1 MDGTV
6 LCQLISIEATVD
18 VYEAPKQPYET
29 YTQGFWYAV
38 IAAILYL
45 LSTLGLMVNML
56 GYFLGHYPRHFT
68 LTDHQRTL
76 ILQTMSFIIWL
87 AGAAGMFA
95 KVNGWNFADALYFCV
110 VTTLTVGFG
119 DFVPEND
126 LSKTLN
132 LPFAVVGIV
141 MLGLIVNSISR
152 FMRDLSNDNVYKK
165 RLHKRRERAIALWNA
180 SLTEPFRF
188 MHDRHEVGA
197 DSTDSQYPKDGGQKA
212 SSANDKSSPESHAKE
227 SHGLRKRKHLFSK
240 KPKLLPLREERQR
253 FEAMRQIE
261 HRTRRWRRWY
271 KLAISV
277 TAFLLVWT
285 MGAVALWRA
294 ERRAQP
300 NLTYYRALYFC
311 YVSLLTVGYGDL
323 SPRSNAGRPVF
334 VIWALVAIP
343 TMTILVSD
351 MADTVIAV
359 FNRGTFALA
368 DWTVMPKAGLWRS
381 LFDRHPWILLWL
393 QKKSA
398 QIAPETPLEEGLQL
412 QNADGNPP
420 TLGALAR
427 GPFDEHEHARNLVAA
442 IRKTARQ
449 AKTEPRRRYS
459 YEEWMLVTRLIRFG
473 FGSLPEQRKS
483 ISDDSNKGLGAS
495 DPKPDGMGGQDGRM
509 TMQVEEEEIN
519 WDWIG
524 EDSPLLADEGE
535 PEWILDKL
543 CCALEKYF
551 RRTVPP
557 RKMPE
562 HQKAATEHTLEPAQ
576 GNPSNFRSD
585 NSIGDACM

>member
-1 MDGTV
+1 M
-6 LCQLISIEATVD
+6 D
-18 VYEAPKQPYET
+18 VYEAPQQPYET

-95 KVNGWNFADALYFCV
+95 KVNSWNFADALYFCV

-126 LSKTLN
+126 LSKALN

-141 MLGLIVNSISR
+141 MLGLIVSSISR

-165 RLHKRRERAIALWNA
+165 RLHKRRERTIALWNA
-180 SLTEPFRF
+180 SLMEPSGS
-188 MHDRHEVGA
+188 MHRRPDVGA
-197 DSTDSQYPKDGGQKA
+197 DSKDSQYPKDGRRKA
-212 SSANDKSSPESHAKE
+212 ASTNDRSSPEGHTKE
-227 SHGLRKRKHLFSK
+227 SQGLRKRMHIFSEK
-240 KPKLLPLREERQR
+240 QKLLPLREERQR

-294 ERRAQP
+294 EQRAQP
-300 NLTYYRALYFC
+300 DLTYYRALYFC

-334 VIWALVAIP
+334 VIWSLVAIP

-381 LFDRHPWILLWL
+381 LFERNPWMLLWL

-398 QIAPETPLEEGLQL
+398 QIAPETPLEEGLQA
-412 QNADGNPP
+412 QRADGYPP
-420 TLGALAR
+420 TLEALAR
-427 GPFDEHEHARNLVAA
+427 GPFDEHQHARNLVAA
-442 IRKTARQ
+442 IRKTARH
-449 AKTEPRRRYS
+449 AKTEPRKKYS
-459 YEEWMLVTRLIRFG
+459 YEEWVLVTRLIRFG
-473 FGSLPEQRKS
+473 FGSLPEQQKS
-483 ISDDSNKGLGAS
+483 ISDDSNESHRAS
-495 DPKPDGMGGQDGRM
+495 DPKPEGTSGQHGQMPMEND
-509 TMQVEEEEIN
+509 EEDID

-535 PEWILDKL
+535 PEWILDNL

-557 RKMPE
+557 RKMAK
-562 HQKAATEHTLEPAQ
+562 HQKTATEHTGTVEPGQRAA
-576 GNPSNFRSD
+576 SD
-585 NSIGDACM
+585 LRDDQCVGGAGM